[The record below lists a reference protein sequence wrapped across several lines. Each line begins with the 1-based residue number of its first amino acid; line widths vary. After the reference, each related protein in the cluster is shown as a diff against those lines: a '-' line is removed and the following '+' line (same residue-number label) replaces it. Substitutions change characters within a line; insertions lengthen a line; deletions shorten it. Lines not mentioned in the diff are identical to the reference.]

1 MKQITATT
9 ALVTGF
15 ILAAVST
22 VEANSWNFTGS
33 RYQAMGG
40 TGVAYSDDSL
50 SAYWNPANLAFQ
62 KGWDVQLPVTANGE
76 IVNLA
81 AEKLS
86 DLLQRSAD
94 MSDTL
99 EEYVD
104 CSTACETTPTEADK
118 QNIYGLLYDLSRF
131 GQQAES
137 VHVDIEV
144 GILGRYNNFAFSALS
159 MTTATIYPNIDTENV
174 HIGAEPQIWIP
185 CPPEQPGSPPCNAPE
200 NKENQYFQST
210 LSDPEWTSD
219 QIGQL
224 IWSMEKLNDGEEL
237 NPEQQNVVRNVVTS
251 DGAFADNQ
259 SGALAAGLS
268 TQEFAISWSH
278 TIPVPG
284 FEKMQ
289 GTSKKIFSYIHDKV
303 SVGIT
308 PKYILGITF
317 LNFYSYQSGETFSD
331 VTNTL
336 VDLDSREI
344 SHNFGLD
351 LGLSLRPV
359 DWLQIG
365 IVARNVNSPEF
376 DIRSF
381 QTRDGRVID
390 AFELAAQARLGVAVR
405 PFKNLLLSSDIDL
418 TLNKID
424 TIPGFKSRLL
434 SIGAEYRIGLT
445 QNSDLSLRLGTFGN
459 LSTSRENDW
468 SLTGGLGIRIGS
480 FVMDFSG
487 GGQFSDNLV
496 RTGSTSYQDLPSG
509 LNLGLGFKWEK
520 SL

>member
-1 MKQITATT
+1 M
-9 ALVTGF
+9 
-15 ILAAVST
+15 
-22 VEANSWNFTGS
+22 
-33 RYQAMGG
+33 
-40 TGVAYSDDSL
+40 
-50 SAYWNPANLAFQ
+50 
-62 KGWDVQLPVTANGE
+62 
-76 IVNLA
+76 
-81 AEKLS
+81 
-86 DLLQRSAD
+86 
-94 MSDTL
+94 
-99 EEYVD
+99 EE
-104 CSTACETTPTEADK
+104 
-118 QNIYGLLYDLSRF
+118 
-131 GQQAES
+131 
-137 VHVDIEV
+137 
-144 GILGRYNNFAFSALS
+144 
-159 MTTATIYPNIDTENV
+159 
-174 HIGAEPQIWIP
+174 
-185 CPPEQPGSPPCNAPE
+185 
-200 NKENQYFQST
+200 
-210 LSDPEWTSD
+210 
-219 QIGQL
+219 
-224 IWSMEKLNDGEEL
+224 LNDGEEL

-289 GTSKKIFSYIHDKV
+289 GTSKEIFSYIHDKV

-317 LNFYSYQSGETFSD
+317 LNFYSYQSGETISD

-336 VDLDSREI
+336 VDLDSRKI

-351 LGLSLRPV
+351 LGLSFRPV
-359 DWLQIG
+359 DWFQIG

-376 DIRSF
+376 DIQSF
-381 QTRDGRVID
+381 ETVDGRVID

-418 TLNKID
+418 TQNKIV

-434 SIGAEYRIGLT
+434 SVGAEYRIGLT
-445 QNSDLSLRLGTFGN
+445 QNSELSLRLGTFGN